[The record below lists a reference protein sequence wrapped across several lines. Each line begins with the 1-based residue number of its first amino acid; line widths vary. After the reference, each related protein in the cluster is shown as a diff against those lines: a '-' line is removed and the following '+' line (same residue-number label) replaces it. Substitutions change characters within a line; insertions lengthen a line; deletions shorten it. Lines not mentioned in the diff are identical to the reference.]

1 MEYTSP
7 VDQIAF
13 HDLVS
18 GRAQGLIPTLMR
30 SLLWL
35 LAKVYG
41 LAILCRTSLFCRHIL
56 PTYAPPCPVICIG
69 NLTTG
74 GTGKTP
80 LVAWLCHYL
89 KKDRL
94 LSVTVLTRGYKSAH
108 TKTDEPAM
116 LEKQLGS
123 VPVVVN
129 ADRIEGTK
137 TALACGPVDV
147 FVMDDGFQHL
157 RLARDLNILT
167 LDATNPF
174 GYGRLLPA
182 GLLREP
188 MSAIQRAHCIVITRS
203 DQISQKQLVALRER
217 IESMCPGMALAT
229 TVHAPA
235 QVHFPKAPPESPTWL
250 KGRSVFA
257 FCGIGNPQAFFTTLE
272 NLGARLVGTHAF
284 DDHHHCT
291 SSEFDELHQQAR
303 LNHADMLL
311 TTEKNFPDIAAMSK
325 QSHLPVGYLAVEL
338 TFESGEDRVKEL
350 IEQTL
355 ASRIS
360 PS

>member
-1 MEYTSP
+1 MNQNT
-7 VDQIAF
+7 F
-13 HDLVS
+13 HALVS
-18 GRAQGLIPTLMR
+18 GKTRGLMPTVIR
-30 SLLWL
+30 ILLWP
-35 LAKVYG
+35 LAKAYG
-41 LAILCRTSLFCRHIL
+41 LAILGRTLLFRYSIL
-56 PTYAPPCPVICIG
+56 PSYTPPCPVICIG

-80 LVAWLCHYL
+80 LVAWLCHHL
-89 KKDRL
+89 SEERS
-94 LSVTVLTRGYKSAH
+94 LSVTVLTRGYKSAD
-108 TKTDEPAM
+108 TQTDEPAM
-116 LEKQLGS
+116 LEKQLGN
-123 VPVVVN
+123 VPVIVN

-137 TALACGPVDV
+137 TALARGPVDV

-174 GYGRLLPA
+174 GFEKLLPA

-188 MSAIQRAHCIVITRS
+188 ITAIKRAQCIVITRS
-203 DQISQKQLVALRER
+203 DQIPRGKLDTLRRRVEC
-217 IESMCPGMALAT
+217 MCPGMALAT

-235 QVHFPKAPPESPTWL
+235 QVHFAGAPSESFDWL

-257 FCGIGNPQAFFTTLE
+257 FCGIGNPQAFFTTVE
-272 NLGARLVGTHAF
+272 QIGARLVGTHVF

-291 SSEFDELHQQAR
+291 SSEFHDLHEQA
-303 LNHADMLL
+303 LQNGAYILL
-311 TTEKNFPDIAAMSK
+311 TTEKNFPDIASMNT
-325 QSHLPVGYLAVEL
+325 QSDLPVGYLAVKM

-350 IEQTL
+350 IEQAL